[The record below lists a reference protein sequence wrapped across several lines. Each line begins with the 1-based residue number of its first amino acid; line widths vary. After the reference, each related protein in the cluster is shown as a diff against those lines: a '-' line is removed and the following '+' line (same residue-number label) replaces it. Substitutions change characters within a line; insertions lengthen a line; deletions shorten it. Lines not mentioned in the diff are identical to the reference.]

1 MPGSV
6 REFAVCA
13 QASWVSEKLAS
24 DVRSCQYRTSRF
36 SSPVT
41 SPLRQELSMRRIF
54 VVALLALAACAK
66 KEQQAGD
73 TTSAAATPA
82 GGSAAAA
89 PASITAADVAGTWD
103 ATAMPMN
110 KDTVVVRFEMNAKS
124 TNDGWTMKFLPNG
137 PSPA

>member
-1 MPGSV
+1 
-6 REFAVCA
+6 
-13 QASWVSEKLAS
+13 
-24 DVRSCQYRTSRF
+24 
-36 SSPVT
+36 
-41 SPLRQELSMRRIF
+41 MRRIF

-110 KDTVVVRFEMNAKS
+110 KDTVVVRFE
-124 TNDGWTMKFLPNG
+124 TTER
-137 PSPA
+137 